1 MLENIGN
8 EFEVFDYN
16 MKGYRIGTFVF
27 NYRLVEEDADT
38 HVEIDVYKYSDPVVL
53 YIKTYQAPLLDGAG
67 PVDMCEALY
76 EEFYE
81 KSEDSS
87 EEK

>member
-38 HVEIDVYKYSDPVVL
+38 HVEIDV
-53 YIKTYQAPLLDGAG
+53 
-67 PVDMCEALY
+67 
-76 EEFYE
+76 
-81 KSEDSS
+81 
-87 EEK
+87 

>member
-1 MLENIGN
+1 MEKDMLENIGN
-8 EFEVFDYN
+8 EFEVY
-16 MKGYRIGTFVF
+16 KYQLEGYRIGSFVF
-27 NYRLVEEDADT
+27 NYRLVEENDET

-53 YIKTYQAPLLDGAG
+53 YVKTFQAPLLEGAG

-81 KSEDSS
+81 AS
-87 EEK
+87 EEQ